1 VCNICQQAHLKEFWL
16 FKVHLKPG
24 TATNR
29 KFVVNMVEF
38 YYHFAK
44 VALHLIYLR
53 MTFIAWRICGFF
65 EGAL

>member
-1 VCNICQQAHLKEFWL
+1 
-16 FKVHLKPG
+16 
-24 TATNR
+24 
-29 KFVVNMVEF
+29 MVEF

-53 MTFIAWRICGFF
+53 MTFIGWRICGVF